1 MRSHSTPGMGFQ
13 KIVKFRD
20 LGFLRHPIVSALEK
34 KGKGSSRVTFGA
46 GGGFHSSRLRAV
58 GALWAE

>member
-1 MRSHSTPGMGFQ
+1 MGFQ